1 MARSSSSRHRRRRST
16 RWWVAAGALLFVAV
30 GCLAVGLTGNPRRLA
45 GPAAF
50 RPAPP
55 STTATTTPVAPVTPV
70 TLDRSAP
77 TTLNIPAIGVSVSV
91 SALGLNA
98 DGTVQVPTD
107 FQQPGWYRLG
117 PSPGQLGSAV
127 ILGHVDSYRGPAVF
141 FQLRSLKA
149 GDPVDVT
156 LADGATAHFVVSAVA
171 MYPKVQFPA
180 QQVYGSH
187 GDSELQLVTC
197 GGVFDSHTGSYL
209 SNIVAYSTLVSTT
222 PATDP
227 AAG

>member
-1 MARSSSSRHRRRRST
+1 MARSSPPRHRRRRSK
-16 RWWVAAGALLFVAV
+16 RWWVAAGVLVLVAV
-30 GCLAVGLTGNPRRLA
+30 GCLTVGLNGNPRRLA
-45 GPAAF
+45 GPAAL
-50 RPAPP
+50 RPAPT
-55 STTATTTPVAPVTPV
+55 STTTTKPVATV

-77 TTLNIPAIGVSVSV
+77 TTLSIPAIGVSVSV

-107 FQQPGWYRLG
+107 FQQPGWYKLG
-117 PSPGQLGSAV
+117 PSPGQVGSAV

-156 LADGATAHFVVSAVA
+156 LADGATAHFVVSTVA

-197 GGVFDSHTGSYL
+197 GGVFDSHTGSYV
-209 SNIVAYSTLVSTT
+209 SNIVAYSTLVSTA
-222 PATDP
+222 PATTP

>member
-1 MARSSSSRHRRRRST
+1 
-16 RWWVAAGALLFVAV
+16 VLVAV
-30 GCLAVGLTGNPRRLA
+30 GCLAAGLTGSPRRLA

-55 STTATTTPVAPVTPV
+55 STTAATTPVAPVT
-70 TLDRSAP
+70 LNRSAP

-98 DGTVQVPTD
+98 DRTVQVPTD
-107 FQQPGWYRLG
+107 FQQPGWYKLG
-117 PSPGQLGSAV
+117 PSPGQVGSAV

-156 LADGATAHFVVSAVA
+156 LADGATAHFVVSTVS

-222 PATDP
+222 PAATP

>member
-1 MARSSSSRHRRRRST
+1 MARSSPPRHRRRQT
-16 RWWVAAGALLFVAV
+16 KRWWVAAGVLLLAGVA
-30 GCLAVGLTGNPRRLA
+30 CLAVGLTGNTRRLA
-45 GPAAF
+45 GPAAS
-50 RPAPP
+50 RPAPT
-55 STTATTTPVAPVTPV
+55 STTTSTTPVAHAI
-70 TLDRSAP
+70 LDRSAP
-77 TTLNIPAIGVSVSV
+77 TTLSIPAIGVSVTV

-107 FQQPGWYRLG
+107 FQQPGWYKLG
-117 PSPGQLGSAV
+117 PSPGQVGSAV

-156 LADGATAHFVVSAVA
+156 LADGVTAHFVVSTVA

-197 GGVFDSHTGSYL
+197 GGVFDSHSGGYL

-222 PATDP
+222 PATTPP
-227 AAG
+227 AR